1 MDTAGMTVQ
10 RLDHAVVLTLDRP
23 RRRNALTVEVV
34 MALREQIDQV
44 ARTDARLVVVTGT
57 APTFCAGG
65 DLGQLSQMARGGA
78 TLATETIYSN
88 FQALVRAIHDCPV
101 PVLAAVNGDALG
113 AGLDLALA
121 CDLRI
126 AAETAGFASTWIG
139 VGLVPGM
146 GGAHVLPRLIGGARA
161 AELLLL
167 GTKLTATEALRWGLV
182 SDVVPAD
189 ELLATA
195 GSMAERLS
203 RLPATGV
210 RLTKAALR
218 RGLDAGL
225 DAELAT
231 LGAVQ
236 GGLLAGEDFQAL
248 AERFAT
254 RP

>member
-1 MDTAGMTVQ
+1 MDTAELTTQ
-10 RLDHAVVLTLDRP
+10 RLDHAVVLTLARP
-23 RRRNALTVEVV
+23 RRRNALTIELVV
-34 MALREQIDQV
+34 ALRKQIGRA
-44 ARTDARLVVVTGT
+44 ARTDARLIVVTGT

-65 DLGQLSQMARGGA
+65 DLGQLSAMARGGA

-88 FQALVRAIHDCPV
+88 FQALVHAIHDCPV

-126 AAETAGFASTWIG
+126 AAQTAGFASTWIG

-146 GGAHVLPRLIGGARA
+146 GGAHVLPRLIGGAKA

-182 SDVVPAD
+182 SDVVPPD

-195 GSMAERLS
+195 RSMAEQLS
-203 RLPATGV
+203 RLPTTGV

-218 RGLDAGL
+218 RGMDAGL

-231 LGAVQ
+231 LDAVQ
-236 GGLLAGEDFQAL
+236 GGLLAGDDFQAL